1 MIIIADTS
9 PVNYLLLIGEIEIL
23 PQLYGRVIIP
33 SAVLEELSA
42 KNAPE
47 LVKNWLLT
55 SPEWLEIRNVS
66 NVIET
71 ELAEL
76 LDAGEREA
84 IQIAGELGADLL
96 IIDEKLGRE
105 IAVRRGLRIVG
116 TIGVLA
122 MAGERNLI
130 NVEKTT
136 EKLENT
142 NIHVSSQLKEFLR
155 KSKKH

>member
-9 PVNYLLLIGEIEIL
+9 PVNYLVLIGEIEIL

-33 SAVLEELSA
+33 NAVLEELSA
-42 KNAPE
+42 ENAPA
-47 LVKNWLLT
+47 LVEKWLLT
-55 SPEWLEIRNVS
+55 SPEWLEIKS
-66 NVIET
+66 LSGVIET

-76 LDAGEREA
+76 LDDGESEA
-84 IQIAGELGADLL
+84 IQLAAELGADLL

-122 MAGERNLI
+122 LAGERDLI
-130 NVEKTT
+130 DVEKTI
-136 EKLENT
+136 EKLEKT
-142 NIHVSSQLKEFLR
+142 NFHVSSQLKEFLR
-155 KSKKH
+155 KSKTN